1 MASTQLVNA
10 IKREKVAVVDDIS
23 KFLET
28 KFDNYD
34 EISDLI
40 KEFRDN
46 LSTKKKKKLTFYND
60 YISKEMKRI
69 NSEQKGLNEDDDDFI
84 PKNKRMKEATKCWK
98 KYQPTK
104 NFQKEKD
111 AFEANNN
118 SD

>member
-10 IKREKVAVVDDIS
+10 IKREKLAVVDDIS
-23 KFLET
+23 IFLES

-46 LSTKKKKKLTFYND
+46 ISIKKKKKLTFYNV

-69 NSEQKGLNEDDDDFI
+69 NLEQKNLNEDDNDFI

-98 KYQPTK
+98 KYQTTK

-111 AFEANNN
+111 AFEANSNF
-118 SD
+118 D

>member
-46 LSTKKKKKLTFYND
+46 LSTKKKKKLTFYNE

-84 PKNKRMKEATKCWK
+84 PKNKRMKEATK
-98 KYQPTK
+98 
-104 NFQKEKD
+104 
-111 AFEANNN
+111 
-118 SD
+118 

>member
-40 KEFRDN
+40 KEFRDIVAQ
-46 LSTKKKKKLTFYND
+46 KKRRSLHFTM
-60 YISKEMKRI
+60 I
-69 NSEQKGLNEDDDDFI
+69 
-84 PKNKRMKEATKCWK
+84 T
-98 KYQPTK
+98 
-104 NFQKEKD
+104 FQKR
-111 AFEANNN
+111 
-118 SD
+118 